1 MSHAYKVSFNFWYL
15 KNQRETE
22 YKRKRKKKIR
32 KERRKRAKKEKGA
45 PFKKMS
51 QRCYGN
57 M

>member
-1 MSHAYKVSFNFWYL
+1 MRIKFPLTFGISKTKEKQNI
-15 KNQRETE
+15 KGKE
-22 YKRKRKKKIR
+22 KKKIR